1 MHAEKRH
8 SFKGVSAWIQGQL
21 AGVSRMA
28 NKGPVMLGTT
38 TNARQHTPV
47 VNQQRQDR
55 RAVMAF
61 CELLAD
67 PEIRDHLQSLGLKM
81 SAG

>member
-8 SFKGVSAWIQGQL
+8 SFKGVSAWIQGQQL

-47 VNQQRQDR
+47 VNQQRQQG
-55 RAVMAF
+55 V
-61 CELLAD
+61 
-67 PEIRDHLQSLGLKM
+67 
-81 SAG
+81 SASNVCQPVGVHETGVTLYRCQA